1 MKNLINIKS
10 ILIPALFIA
19 GSFLVVSCSESRTNT
34 ADSNADSRDAA
45 SRDTDSKEV
54 AQQENIAKM
63 ASDDQTIVVVEN
75 DNDAK
80 FLMDVAEMQLE
91 EISLGKLAQQK
102 GNTPQVKE
110 LGKMMEAARTK
121 TLTEVQALAQ
131 SKPGSIPTTI
141 TEDSQDVYQKLN
153 DKTGNDFGKAYSDM
167 MVEHHED
174 AIKLFEKI
182 STDSEDT
189 DIKAW
194 AAQKLPGLRTH
205 LKHAEESKKQ
215 NDELKS

>member
-1 MKNLINIKS
+1 MKNLINSKS

-19 GSFLVVSCSESRTNT
+19 GSFLVVSCSENKT
-34 ADSNADSRDAA
+34 ADSSTDSR
-45 SRDTDSKEV
+45 EV
-54 AQQENIAKM
+54 AQQENISKVS
-63 ASDDQTIVVVEN
+63 SDDKTIVVIEN

-102 GNTPQVKE
+102 GNSPQVKE
-110 LGKMMEAARTK
+110 LGKMMEAAHTQ
-121 TLTEVQALAQ
+121 TLTEVKALAQ
-131 SKPGSIPTTI
+131 SKSVAIPTTV
-141 TEDSQDVYQKLN
+141 TEDSKDVYQKLN

-189 DIKAW
+189 EIKAW
-194 AAQKLPGLRTH
+194 ATQQLPGLRTH

-215 NDELKS
+215 SDDMKS

>member
-1 MKNLINIKS
+1 MKNLINSKS

-19 GSFLVVSCSESRTNT
+19 GSFLVVSCSENKT
-34 ADSNADSRDAA
+34 ADSNTDSR
-45 SRDTDSKEV
+45 EV

-63 ASDDQTIVVVEN
+63 ASDDRTIVVVEN

-91 EISLGKLAQQK
+91 EISLGKLAQEK
-102 GNTPQVKE
+102 GNSPQVKE
-110 LGKMMEAARTK
+110 LGKMMEAAHTQ
-121 TLTEVQALAQ
+121 TLTEVKALAQ
-131 SKPGSIPTTI
+131 SKSIAIPTTV
-141 TEDSQDVYQKLN
+141 TEDSKDAYQKLN

-189 DIKAW
+189 EIKAW
-194 AAQKLPGLRTH
+194 ANQQLPGLRTH

-215 NDELKS
+215 SDDMKS